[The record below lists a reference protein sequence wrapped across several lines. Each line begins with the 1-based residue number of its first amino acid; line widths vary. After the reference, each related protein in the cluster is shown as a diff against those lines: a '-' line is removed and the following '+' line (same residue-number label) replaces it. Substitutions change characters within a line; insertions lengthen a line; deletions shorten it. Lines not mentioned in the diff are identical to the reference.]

1 MLEIDKIKIEG
12 TQSRV
17 QINESTVS
25 EYAEAIKNGVQ
36 FPPVTVFFDGTNFW
50 LADGFHRLLAHKRAG
65 KTEILETR
73 EVGGLRDAILYSVS
87 ANSSHGLRRTNADKR
102 KAVEML
108 LSDAEWVQW
117 SDREIAKQCAVSHPF
132 VSDVRA
138 SYLVTL
144 PDSAPVNAVK
154 TVKRGDTVYQQNTT
168 AIGRDRTGRDIPPP
182 AIPAIP
188 ATDEI
193 PEEEDYQAGMTE
205 VELLEQQ
212 IVELRDSL
220 MDAMAALK
228 DLSNPDQEVYMTEM
242 AKLRAELYVV
252 TVSRDALQN
261 ENAALKRHI
270 KILEKKLK

>member
-1 MLEIDKIKIEG
+1 MLAIDKIKIEG

-25 EYAEAIKNGVQ
+25 EYAEAIKNGAQ

-87 ANSSHGLRRTNADKR
+87 ANANHGLRRTNADKR

-108 LSDAEWVQW
+108 LNDAEWAQW
-117 SDREIAKQCAVSHPF
+117 SDNSIAKQCAVSHTF
-132 VSDVRA
+132 VAGVRA
-138 SYLVTL
+138 SYLATL
-144 PDSAPVNAVK
+144 QDSSPVSAVK

-168 AIGRDRTGRDIPPP
+168 AIGRDRTGREVPSVPSGSWL
-182 AIPAIP
+182 
-188 ATDEI
+188 DEMQALT
-193 PEEEDYQAGMTE
+193 EEDYQAGMSE

-242 AKLRAELYVV
+242 AKLRAELHVV
-252 TVSRDALQN
+252 TVSRDAFQN

-270 KILEKKLK
+270 KMLEKKLK